1 MYYYKVAESG
11 TQHKPSFPQ
20 DQGLSCCPHSQQ
32 HSYEDIS
39 DHSSV
44 KRTVASNFDIFFFK
58 WWQNAQ
64 VGIYFNNLIYLE

>member
-44 KRTVASNFDIFFFK
+44 KRTVASNFDIFFLNDGKMHK
-58 WWQNAQ
+58 W
-64 VGIYFNNLIYLE
+64 VFISIILST